1 VIGLAGRVRG
11 RQRDVSVGGV
21 RDARRDIAAT
31 RARRVRRARRPRRRR
46 IGVQNETDGIRRIG
60 NSRRH
65 SRRRENA
72 RAITRTH
79 PRILEGHARK
89 HRNHGIDHGDS
100 RGIRPPRVDCNA
112 PDAIARSFIRL
123 ATQHPSEMMSA
134 NRADEARSMQTFF
147 THRSVSIFDRV
158 PFQLTDELFFDRHR
172 PHVMSEARLVN
183 RRPATA
189 VRVRAHSVDAPSRA

>member
-1 VIGLAGRVRG
+1 
-11 RQRDVSVGGV
+11 
-21 RDARRDIAAT
+21 
-31 RARRVRRARRPRRRR
+31 
-46 IGVQNETDGIRRIG
+46 
-60 NSRRH
+60 
-65 SRRRENA
+65 
-72 RAITRTH
+72 
-79 PRILEGHARK
+79 
-89 HRNHGIDHGDS
+89 
-100 RGIRPPRVDCNA
+100 
-112 PDAIARSFIRL
+112 
-123 ATQHPSEMMSA
+123 MMSA